1 MKKETYPKYITKVK
15 MKPKYTL
22 GENMLFYI
30 LSFATL
36 YGLLYALCMIL
47 TLIDTLTL

>member
-1 MKKETYPKYITKVK
+1 MKKEIYPKYITKVNI
-15 MKPKYTL
+15 KPSYTI
-22 GENMLFYI
+22 GENILFYI

-47 TLIDTLTL
+47 TFIDAITL